1 MYKNHGKH
9 DQQYLIY
16 KFTWF
21 SCNQSC
27 RRCLNH
33 SITNSHSQV
42 QPGGIYHQDWEPS
55 GAPTPVVL
63 NLNDPPMPLG
73 RPPCLIRCSIEALV
87 YLPFWSQGHPPPSPG
102 FSQDPLKNV
111 HATLILRIW
120 QRIMSSRSKDLHEI
134 NASTDYKWSMQDL
147 GCLVNIINFEFLCRK
162 LNLVHVGIVQNFT
175 FFIKSARRFR
185 KTRSTLAS
193 QHATCVPGI
202 PRRMTVHFWI
212 WELWMMWREI
222 HGWQT

>member
-73 RPPCLIRCSIEALV
+73 RPPCLIRCRIEALV
-87 YLPFWSQGHPPPSPG
+87 YLPFWSQGHPPLPPRDSLKTPSRMCMQHWFWG
-102 FSQDPLKNV
+102 FDKGSWVPVQRICMKSMLLQTINDQCRIWDV
-111 HATLILRIW
+111 WSISLILNSYVENWI
-120 QRIMSSRSKDLHEI
+120 L
-134 NASTDYKWSMQDL
+134 SM
-147 GCLVNIINFEFLCRK
+147 
-162 LNLVHVGIVQNFT
+162 
-175 FFIKSARRFR
+175 
-185 KTRSTLAS
+185 
-193 QHATCVPGI
+193 
-202 PRRMTVHFWI
+202 
-212 WELWMMWREI
+212 
-222 HGWQT
+222 